1 MLVADEGDI
10 DDGIIVVEDRFM
22 DDNGNEGIDF
32 GKHESEGN
40 NQPWQA
46 NEDPAKVAKVIN
58 LDWDKQKVQ
67 LDLRMRCRMTWL
79 FLHNLILRLC
89 YHLSQIFVGGNDLV
103 GGDSGERYGLN
114 ALVEVPHEGRIV
126 PSDGHVGSALE
137 LLEQSIKLS
146 VSD

>member
-1 MLVADEGDI
+1 MQETILKASVVSKEPGASITNILVADVGDV

-58 LDWDKQKVQ
+58 LVGDKQKV
-67 LDLRMRCRMTWL
+67 
-79 FLHNLILRLC
+79 
-89 YHLSQIFVGGNDLV
+89 
-103 GGDSGERYGLN
+103 
-114 ALVEVPHEGRIV
+114 
-126 PSDGHVGSALE
+126 
-137 LLEQSIKLS
+137 
-146 VSD
+146 

>member
-1 MLVADEGDI
+1 MVTHLIFTYFFQTLQETVIKALVVSKELGATITNMLVADEGDI

-58 LDWDKQKVQ
+58 LDGYKQKVQ
-67 LDLRMRCRMTWL
+67 FDLRTRHVTWL
-79 FLHNLILRLC
+79 FLRDIVLQLC
-89 YHLSQIFVGGNDLV
+89 CHLS
-103 GGDSGERYGLN
+103 
-114 ALVEVPHEGRIV
+114 
-126 PSDGHVGSALE
+126 
-137 LLEQSIKLS
+137 SIDICQRK
-146 VSD
+146 